1 MVDIVCIRL
10 SFLPVIVYLM
20 EDVCIRLTLA
30 PLLFTICILLGNVV
44 VEYVRVPVG
53 TTRRQMIEK
62 SFEAPEDEKDIAPFD
77 LKKQWAWANKVLFGP
92 QRDMKNYPS
101 YVDPGTVPRPEIV
114 HKFVPRSLFD
124 AMVPYSGVTGK

>member
-1 MVDIVCIRL
+1 M
-10 SFLPVIVYLM
+10 YKT
-20 EDVCIRLTLA
+20 LTLA
-30 PLLFTICILLGNVV
+30 PDCLLDGRCLYKTHFSPRLFTICILLGNVV